1 MVVVEPNSSPPCG
14 KINPHDPLLLLSMFS
29 QSGGSNVCESRSVG
43 LQSMVKANNARS
55 RTVHNT
61 LNTALHFLEV
71 LVRLLTLSTSA
82 GN

>member
-1 MVVVEPNSSPPCG
+1 
-14 KINPHDPLLLLSMFS
+14 
-29 QSGGSNVCESRSVG
+29 
-43 LQSMVKANNARS
+43 MVKANNARF

-71 LVRLLTLSTSA
+71 LVRLLTLSICISTSA